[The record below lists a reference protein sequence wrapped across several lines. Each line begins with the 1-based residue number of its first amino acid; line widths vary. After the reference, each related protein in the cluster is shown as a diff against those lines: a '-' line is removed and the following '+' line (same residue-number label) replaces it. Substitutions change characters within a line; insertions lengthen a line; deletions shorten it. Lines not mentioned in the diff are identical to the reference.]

1 MAQILFKGVPDFTQ
15 VRAEISRIKQEIA
28 SVSSTPVKLT
38 GVEREI
44 KSVTTAADGAA
55 KSLQKV
61 STSFNANGEATR
73 QVQEYSARIGE
84 TTRVVATLNKETG
97 ALAVTQQTVT
107 QNYKAQ
113 AAAAEK
119 VQKGTEEVTKKN
131 GLLGDSFTNIYRKML
146 VWQVMGTIVSRTI
159 GAFRDAVDTMKSV
172 DDELVT
178 VRKVTGA
185 TADELEALKDR
196 AYDTASAYGEMA
208 QEYLNSVAAFTRAG
222 YKDQA
227 ADLAELATKTKLVG
241 DTNAETAQQ
250 FLLSVDAAYQ
260 YKGNIEALQKVLDGA
275 NEIDNKYATS
285 IEKIAEG
292 LGTVAPIAA
301 QAHVGIDELTA
312 AIGTITA
319 VTQRDG
325 SEAAR
330 AFRALVLNI
339 VGDTKTEIDEGV
351 TWTTG
356 EIAGLKDVIKLYAK
370 DAYEAAQA
378 TGEVINPM
386 KAIAGLAQSMK
397 DGVLTEQKLMEMVS
411 DIGGKLRTS
420 QLLALIQNWD
430 MYESML
436 GDYANAVGSA
446 DREIENALDSWTR
459 KTNVLKNTWTEFISD
474 LINSEA
480 IKDTLTVLTNI
491 VSAMDDIINFFNPAY
506 QKQDQIT
513 KNLQDQYDELVKAGG
528 EYDLLLARV
537 YELNDWEKL
546 RLQYLQDQ
554 KNELLDQIDASKK
567 LSFEKFQNQYGTG
580 KSVVSVE
587 TGESRNTTG
596 SGRDGARHRQ
606 TRTVY
611 TSQDVVYLNEYTKKL
626 DDLNSKYKTGKVSQ
640 SEYRDGLEKLNGEYQ
655 GIIEPLKTYQAEGE
669 NISQAQEKI
678 IGLYDDTAQTI
689 ENTTAEITASASAQ
703 ERYKSIAT
711 QAADEACRA
720 IVAGEGEKLKAIN
733 KTTAA
738 LKEQVIALALSYEQ
752 DFIGKRLAE
761 GDTKSEAE
769 RSWGN
774 SAEGQYWGKAVQKAL
789 SLKNDTGTSSG
800 SGSGSGSSSGES
812 GKSGSTKD
820 EKLESLKETVALK
833 KSELE
838 LMQKQGKP
846 AEQQVAKMREIQLA
860 LHEQADYMRSIGAAQ
875 SDINELSSE
884 WFDWNEKILNTQ
896 KELWNELQEAVNK
909 KLEEAADARDE
920 EIAKIDEQIEALRK
934 QKEIADDSLTLE
946 EKKAAVLEKQKAL
959 LDAQNERNVRVFN
972 SASGQWEWQANRKTV
987 QSAKEAYDK
996 AKNDLEKFREDLERE
1011 ARIDELEAEKEK
1023 LKAKYD
1029 DLQSQW
1035 DKIIDAM
1042 AEPVRSITD
1051 ILKDIATNATPEL
1064 KKQIIENKDLF
1075 KALGVDVEELSD
1087 EFSKTAILSRMQRRS
1102 NAWFMTD
1109 DEDEKNALY
1118 EQNKAD
1124 AKLLGLTEKN
1134 GSYYWEDG
1142 TLAYQTSLQ
1151 GGGAQNN
1158 QVNQELNGNQNQQ
1171 GTTGGSSSGGGGSN
1185 GWTLADGSDANLNY
1199 KDTTPY
1205 PNGVKPSVKGADMSR
1220 DTKWAGKTVEKNG
1233 YVISYDEDGYAKSAT
1248 NIRIGS
1254 LNEDLANKYPHVD
1267 ADGNQM
1273 YKPGVTDNPKTGKDY
1288 YYDTGTSSSGSSSSG
1303 KGSSSSGSSGGSSS
1317 SGKNNSSGSYTGTAS
1332 GGGTYT
1338 VGSDKGKD
1346 FVSNAKPGSTMKGS
1360 DGSTWTKNKDG
1371 TTTISK
1377 NGKDY
1382 TVSKYDSGGVL
1393 HGMGGIKATV
1403 QDEIVLPPDVT
1414 KKMLDPDANPMFQKR
1429 LGELRW
1435 LYQKGSGSSASE
1447 EIARTVNN
1455 RESHDHYGDSYSIN
1469 GIRMEPAR
1477 AERMTIRELA
1487 EASRA
1492 LGVYGN

>member
-107 QNYKAQ
+107 SNYKAQ

-119 VQKGTEEVTKKN
+119 VQKGTVEVTKKN
-131 GLLGDSFTNIYRKML
+131 GLLGDSFTNVYRKML
-146 VWQVMGTIVSRTI
+146 VWQVMGTIVSKTI
-159 GAFRDAVDTMKSV
+159 GAFRDAVDTMKAV

-554 KNELLDQIDASKK
+554 KSELLDQIDASKK

-789 SLKNDTGTSSG
+789 SLTSDTGTSSG

-846 AEQQVAKMREIQLA
+846 AEQQAAKMREIQLA
-860 LHEQADYMRSIGAAQ
+860 LHEQAEYMRSIGAAQ

-1288 YYDTGTSSSGSSSSG
+1288 YYDTGTSSSGSSSSS
-1303 KGSSSSGSSGGSSS
+1303 KGSSGTGTSSSGGNSNKGSSGTGTS
-1317 SGKNNSSGSYTGTAS
+1317 SGKGTSVRDEVKKAYEESAKTGKPVTTSSGV
-1332 GGGTYT
+1332 T
-1338 VGSDKGKD
+1338 V
-1346 FVSNAKPGSTMKGS
+1346 NA
-1360 DGSTWTKNKDG
+1360 NK
-1371 TTTISK
+1371 K
-1377 NGKDY
+1377 
-1382 TVSKYDSGGVL
+1382 KYDSGGVL
-1393 HGMGGIKATV
+1393 HGLGGIKATV

-1414 KKMLDPDANPMFQKR
+1414 KKMLDPDANPVFQKR

-1435 LYQKGSGSSASE
+1435 LYQKGSGSSASK

>member
-15 VRAEISRIKQEIA
+15 VRAEISKVKQEIA

-38 GVEREI
+38 GVEREV

-107 QNYKAQ
+107 RNYKAQ

-131 GLLGDSFTNIYRKML
+131 GLLGDSFTKAYLKML
-146 VWQVMGTIVSRTI
+146 QWQVVGTIVSKTL
-159 GAFRDAVDTMKSV
+159 GAFRDAVDTMKAV

-222 YKDQA
+222 YKEQA

-689 ENTTAEITASASAQ
+689 ENTTAESMASASAQ

-800 SGSGSGSSSGES
+800 SGSGSGSSSGGS

-846 AEQQVAKMREIQLA
+846 AEQQAAKMREIQLA
-860 LHEQADYMRSIGAAQ
+860 LHEQAEYMRSIGAAQ

-920 EIAKIDEQIEALRK
+920 EIAKIDEQIEALKK

-946 EKKAAVLEKQKAL
+946 EKKEAVLEKQKAL

-987 QSAKEAYDK
+987 QSAKDAYDK
-996 AKNDLEKFREDLERE
+996 AKDDLEKFKEDLERE

-1029 DLQSQW
+1029 DLESQW

-1051 ILKDIATNATPEL
+1051 ILKDIANNATPEL

-1075 KALGVDVEELSD
+1075 KTLGVDVEELSD

-1158 QVNQELNGNQNQQ
+1158 QANQELNGNQNQQ
-1171 GTTGGSSSGGGGSN
+1171 GAAGGSLSGGGGSN

-1205 PNGVKPSVKGADMSR
+1205 PNEVKPSVKGADMSR

-1254 LNEDLANKYPHVD
+1254 RNEDLANKYPHVD

-1288 YYDTGTSSSGSSSSG
+1288 YYDTGTSSSGSSSSS
-1303 KGSSSSGSSGGSSS
+1303 KGSSGTGTSSGGNSNKGSSGTGTS
-1317 SGKNNSSGSYTGTAS
+1317 SGKGTSVRDEVKKAYEESAKTGKPVTTSSGV
-1332 GGGTYT
+1332 T
-1338 VGSDKGKD
+1338 V
-1346 FVSNAKPGSTMKGS
+1346 NA
-1360 DGSTWTKNKDG
+1360 NK
-1371 TTTISK
+1371 K
-1377 NGKDY
+1377 
-1382 TVSKYDSGGVL
+1382 KYDSGGVL
-1393 HGMGGIKATV
+1393 HGLGGIKATV

-1414 KKMLDPDANPMFQKR
+1414 KKMLDPDANPVFQKR
-1429 LGELRW
+1429 LWELRW
-1435 LYQKGSGSSASE
+1435 LYQKGSGVSASE

>member
-1 MAQILFKGVPDFTQ
+1 
-15 VRAEISRIKQEIA
+15 
-28 SVSSTPVKLT
+28 
-38 GVEREI
+38 
-44 KSVTTAADGAA
+44 
-55 KSLQKV
+55 
-61 STSFNANGEATR
+61 
-73 QVQEYSARIGE
+73 
-84 TTRVVATLNKETG
+84 
-97 ALAVTQQTVT
+97 
-107 QNYKAQ
+107 
-113 AAAAEK
+113 
-119 VQKGTEEVTKKN
+119 
-131 GLLGDSFTNIYRKML
+131 
-146 VWQVMGTIVSRTI
+146 
-159 GAFRDAVDTMKSV
+159 
-172 DDELVT
+172 
-178 VRKVTGA
+178 
-185 TADELEALKDR
+185 
-196 AYDTASAYGEMA
+196 
-208 QEYLNSVAAFTRAG
+208 
-222 YKDQA
+222 
-227 ADLAELATKTKLVG
+227 
-241 DTNAETAQQ
+241 
-250 FLLSVDAAYQ
+250 
-260 YKGNIEALQKVLDGA
+260 
-275 NEIDNKYATS
+275 
-285 IEKIAEG
+285 
-292 LGTVAPIAA
+292 
-301 QAHVGIDELTA
+301 
-312 AIGTITA
+312 
-319 VTQRDG
+319 
-325 SEAAR
+325 
-330 AFRALVLNI
+330 
-339 VGDTKTEIDEGV
+339 
-351 TWTTG
+351 
-356 EIAGLKDVIKLYAK
+356 
-370 DAYEAAQA
+370 
-378 TGEVINPM
+378 M

-459 KTNVLKNTWTEFISD
+459 KTNVLKNTWTEFISNLVETD
-474 LINSEA
+474 QIKGVLDALIATVERLDTDSGRATVTFAATSVALYGIAAAVKSIKAAAAALDITKLNPWVLGLSAVATVLGLVWKETEDSRKSIDELSDGIESNNQKLEENQTRLHEINLIPWNEKTTEILAERDALERENDELQAQIEKYKELKKERAEETLNNAYRATTTYSDQRVRGEIVSTPTTTILEGADYFNLLTRELNTYSRELQKNKQISDEHRQAFAQTRSEA
-480 IKDTLTVLTNI
+480 VRMAQAIDAIGYKNATEE
-491 VSAMDDIINFFNPAY
+491 
-506 QKQDQIT
+506 QKKMYDALRT
-513 KNLQDQYDELVKAGG
+513 MEGQYDTATNYINDYVAALFDEQRQAGATAT
-528 EYDLLLARV
+528 EINKLISEEIAANRQQ
-537 YELNDWEKL
+537 LNFSQQIQA
-546 RLQYLQDQ
+546 LQTL
-554 KNELLDQIDASKK
+554 
-567 LSFEKFQNQYGTG
+567 
-580 KSVVSVE
+580 
-587 TGESRNTTG
+587 
-596 SGRDGARHRQ
+596 
-606 TRTVY
+606 
-611 TSQDVVYLNEYTKKL
+611 
-626 DDLNSKYKTGKVSQ
+626 
-640 SEYRDGLEKLNGEYQ
+640 
-655 GIIEPLKTYQAEGE
+655 
-669 NISQAQEKI
+669 
-678 IGLYDDTAQTI
+678 
-689 ENTTAEITASASAQ
+689 
-703 ERYKSIAT
+703 AT
-711 QAADEACRA
+711 QA
-720 IVAGEGEKLKAIN
+720 GY
-733 KTTAA
+733 TAS
-738 LKEQVIALALSYEQ
+738 VIATVFSIDETSMLNQIRASANGLMQAGKAKTSEQAMQMAKADYINAL
-752 DFIGKRLAE
+752 
-761 GDTKSEAE
+761 
-769 RSWGN
+769 WGN
-774 SAEGQYWGKAVQKAL
+774 LAANYKPENNPTSTY
-789 SLKNDTGTSSG
+789 TG
-800 SGSGSGSSSGES
+800 GSGSSSGGN

-820 EKLESLKETVALK
+820 EELESLKETVALK

-875 SDINELSSE
+875 SDINALSSE

-920 EIAKIDEQIEALRK
+920 EIAKIDEQIEALKK
-934 QKEIADDSLTLE
+934 QKEIADDALTLE

-996 AKNDLEKFREDLERE
+996 AKDDLEKFKEDLERE

-1317 SGKNNSSGSYTGTAS
+1317 SGKNNSSGSYTGTSS

-1393 HGMGGIKATV
+1393 HGLGGIKATV

-1414 KKMLDPDANPMFQKR
+1414 KKMLDPDANSVFQKR

>member
-15 VRAEISRIKQEIA
+15 VRAEISKVKQEIA

-38 GVEREI
+38 GVEREV
-44 KSVTTAADGAA
+44 KSVTTAADSAA

-73 QVQEYSARIGE
+73 KVQEYSARIGE

-113 AAAAEK
+113 AAAADKAAAADQRAAQQAQAYLQKQERAAAKRTSIYTPTNLQAQIEALTGVSTASKSAADSAKVFEKSFLEASGK
-119 VQKGTEEVTKKN
+119 VQNGTEEVTKKN

-146 VWQVMGTIVSRTI
+146 VWQVMGTIVSKTL
-159 GAFRDAVDTMKSV
+159 GAFRDAVDTMKAV

-196 AYDTASAYGEMA
+196 AYDTASAYGETA

-292 LGTVAPIAA
+292 LGTVAPIAV

-554 KNELLDQIDASKK
+554 KSELLDQIDASKK

-626 DDLNSKYKTGKVSQ
+626 DELNSKYNAGKVSQ

-769 RSWGN
+769 RSWGL

-789 SLKNDTGTSSG
+789 SLENDAGTASG
-800 SGSGSGSSSGES
+800 GGGGSGSSGGS
-812 GKSGSTKD
+812 GKGGSTKD
-820 EKLESLKETVALK
+820 EELESLKETVALK

-846 AEQQVAKMREIQLA
+846 AEQQAAKMREIQ
-860 LHEQADYMRSIGAAQ
+860 S
-875 SDINELSSE
+875 
-884 WFDWNEKILNTQ
+884 
-896 KELWNELQEAVNK
+896 
-909 KLEEAADARDE
+909 
-920 EIAKIDEQIEALRK
+920 
-934 QKEIADDSLTLE
+934 
-946 EKKAAVLEKQKAL
+946 
-959 LDAQNERNVRVFN
+959 
-972 SASGQWEWQANRKTV
+972 ANR
-987 QSAKEAYDK
+987 
-996 AKNDLEKFREDLERE
+996 FP
-1011 ARIDELEAEKEK
+1011 
-1023 LKAKYD
+1023 
-1029 DLQSQW
+1029 
-1035 DKIIDAM
+1035 M
-1042 AEPVRSITD
+1042 
-1051 ILKDIATNATPEL
+1051 
-1064 KKQIIENKDLF
+1064 
-1075 KALGVDVEELSD
+1075 
-1087 EFSKTAILSRMQRRS
+1087 
-1102 NAWFMTD
+1102 
-1109 DEDEKNALY
+1109 
-1118 EQNKAD
+1118 
-1124 AKLLGLTEKN
+1124 
-1134 GSYYWEDG
+1134 
-1142 TLAYQTSLQ
+1142 
-1151 GGGAQNN
+1151 
-1158 QVNQELNGNQNQQ
+1158 
-1171 GTTGGSSSGGGGSN
+1171 
-1185 GWTLADGSDANLNY
+1185 
-1199 KDTTPY
+1199 
-1205 PNGVKPSVKGADMSR
+1205 
-1220 DTKWAGKTVEKNG
+1220 
-1233 YVISYDEDGYAKSAT
+1233 KSC
-1248 NIRIGS
+1248 S
-1254 LNEDLANKYPHVD
+1254 
-1267 ADGNQM
+1267 
-1273 YKPGVTDNPKTGKDY
+1273 
-1288 YYDTGTSSSGSSSSG
+1288 
-1303 KGSSSSGSSGGSSS
+1303 
-1317 SGKNNSSGSYTGTAS
+1317 
-1332 GGGTYT
+1332 
-1338 VGSDKGKD
+1338 
-1346 FVSNAKPGSTMKGS
+1346 
-1360 DGSTWTKNKDG
+1360 
-1371 TTTISK
+1371 
-1377 NGKDY
+1377 
-1382 TVSKYDSGGVL
+1382 
-1393 HGMGGIKATV
+1393 
-1403 QDEIVLPPDVT
+1403 
-1414 KKMLDPDANPMFQKR
+1414 
-1429 LGELRW
+1429 
-1435 LYQKGSGSSASE
+1435 
-1447 EIARTVNN
+1447 
-1455 RESHDHYGDSYSIN
+1455 
-1469 GIRMEPAR
+1469 
-1477 AERMTIRELA
+1477 
-1487 EASRA
+1487 
-1492 LGVYGN
+1492 